1 MKHAGNRVQSAFA
14 LALAAILLMASTGW
28 VAAARIS
35 DVRGTKHNLSAVP
48 DALTYTYID
57 PATRAPATGTVPPR
71 TVKASTETQVC
82 VFCHTPHGATP
93 GVTPLWNRQLS
104 TQTYTPYTSAT
115 LDANVIEGQLQ
126 QPGGTSKLCLSC
138 HDGSLAI
145 GNVNVLNGTGSATT
159 QGTVAIDMQGTGAG
173 GTMPGGTFGEISGFT
188 RKIGIDLRNDHP
200 ISLTFTD
207 QLAVRDGEL
216 RRLTPDQRYPA
227 DGSVIGVRAP
237 GGVKPKLP
245 LERTGPGNQGQV
257 QCGTCHDPHLR
268 ETDLAQGNQKFLRQS
283 RFQTVD
289 PATTLATT
297 YSPEQDIICI
307 GCHEKNVTPGVW
319 AYSAHANPLVADEIY
334 KVAAAQVRE
343 FPDNTRVWQAAC
355 LNCHDTHTVQ
365 GARRLLR
372 EGTDSVGSP
381 KQGGNSAIEETC
393 YQCHTLAGDSV
404 LNTSAQV
411 PNIRTDFQSARR
423 MPITNADQGGTEVHE
438 ISASFNDPG
447 FIDCSKF
454 DGRRLRR
461 RLPGI
466 AQSTG
471 AAPCRMHRLPQPAPG
486 AEVPVRR
493 ARRTRRRTGKGRHPS
508 PRGRR
513 RIRTQQSHLR
523 RTARRFR
530 GGTDLRQCL
539 LPDAAEQFHRQARR
553 SRNDDGDPRQRQPEH
568 LQLRHPRIPDLP
580 QVPLQLRLQR
590 RQHLSQQPGAAPAW
604 HQRRPDAFRAGQRW
618 ANPHQLHQSGQG
630 VPGALGPSRRCSRRQ
645 RPRRRSGDR
654 LQHQQPPQL
663 APGDEFDRPHL
674 PRRRRHG
681 DDFPGALEQCR
692 RPGQSDHVLLRLP
705 RFRHH
710 PRRRGRN
717 GDAYRQHQCQR
728 GRQPVGAPRLGQQ
741 LPVEGR
747 LEHPDRHRDSSA
759 NGVCFKCHNYA
770 SYATRSDNRTGFFT
784 DKGDGHTLHA
794 DKIGRMR
801 CSWCHVAVP
810 HGWKNKALL
819 VNLNDVGPEVGLA
832 PGTQVRNNTS
842 AGYTNGPYY
851 MNAMNKIRSFAR
863 SGQWTETNCG
873 SAGAPGNGQSGRDW
887 MRDSNENCENPP

>member
-1 MKHAGNRVQSAFA
+1 MSSRTF
-14 LALAAILLMASTGW
+14 LR
-28 VAAARIS
+28 VAAAVTVVALGLTTFVGDTWSARES
-35 DVRGTKHNLSAVP
+35 NVRQTKHNLSSSG
-48 DALTYTYID
+48 
-57 PATRAPATGTVPPR
+57 PATLKAT
-71 TVKASTETQVC
+71 TETQVC

-159 QGTVAIDMQGTGAG
+159 QGTVAVDMQGTGTG
-173 GTMPGGTFGEISGFT
+173 GTMPGGPFGEISGFT

-227 DGSVIGVRAP
+227 DGSVIGVRTA

-245 LERTGPGNQGQV
+245 LERTGPANQGQV

-268 ETDLAQGNQKFLRQS
+268 ETDLAKGNQKFLRQS
-283 RFQTVD
+283 RFQNVD

-297 YSPEQDIICI
+297 YTPEQDIICI

-372 EGTDSVGSP
+372 EGTDSVGTP

-404 LNTSAQV
+404 LNTSVQV
-411 PNIRTDFQSARR
+411 PNIKTDFLSPRR
-423 MPITNADQGGTEVHE
+423 MPISNADQGGTEVHE

-447 FIDCSKF
+447 FIDCSKLTDAGCGADF
-454 DGRRLRR
+454 LESRDRLAQRHAECTDCHNPHR
-461 RLPGI
+461 VVKFQSGVRGVLAGAPEKAGTHRHEDAAGYVHNNLISGVLRGGFGVEPTYANASFQTLPSSFIVKRGDPATTTVVAANDNQNTFNFVTREYQICLKCHSNYGYNDDNIYPNSLVRPQLGI
-466 AQSTG
+466 NPGLTPAARTSDARIHTSYTNQAKEFQAPLAHRGDAPAGNGLDAGAATAFSTNNHRSWHPVMNSTG
-471 AAPCRMHRLPQPAPG
+471 
-486 AEVPVRR
+486 
-493 ARRTRRRTGKGRHPS
+493 
-508 PRGRR
+508 
-513 RIRTQQSHLR
+513 
-523 RTARRFR
+523 RTAR
-530 GGTDLRQCL
+530 G
-539 LPDAAEQFHRQARR
+539 
-553 SRNDDGDPRQRQPEH
+553 
-568 LQLRHPRIPDLP
+568 
-580 QVPLQLRLQR
+580 
-590 RQHLSQQPGAAPAW
+590 GAAMATI
-604 HQRRPDAFRAGQRW
+604 FRAPWSNAGGPGNQTMYCSDCHGSDTTRAAGAETAMPTGNTN
-618 ANPHQLHQSGQG
+618 ANEDGNPWGPHGS
-630 VPGALGPSRRCSRRQ
+630 AN
-645 RPRRRSGDR
+645 
-654 LQHQQPPQL
+654 
-663 APGDEFDRPHL
+663 
-674 PRRRRHG
+674 
-681 DDFPGALEQCR
+681 DF
-692 RPGQSDHVLLRLP
+692 LLKGLWNTLT
-705 RFRHH
+705 
-710 PRRRGRN
+710 GT
-717 GDAYRQHQCQR
+717 
-728 GRQPVGAPRLGQQ
+728 GQQ
-741 LPVEGR
+741 
-747 LEHPDRHRDSSA
+747 A

-784 DKGDGHTLHA
+784 DKGDGHTIHA

-819 VNLNDVGPEVGLA
+819 VNLNDVGPEVGIA
-832 PGTQVRNNTS
+832 PGTQVRTNTT

-887 MRDSNENCENPP
+887 MRDSNENCANPP